1 MTLTEAQKRAT
12 YNWRKNHKEHFNELA
27 KKHAKTSYEKECYY
41 SYERIAKQQRNIKI
55 N

>member
-12 YNWRKNHKEHFNELA
+12 YNWRKNHKEHFNELGR
-27 KKHAKTSYEKECYY
+27 KHSKACYDKECYY
-41 SYERIAKQQRNIKI
+41 SYEKFAKQLRNIKI